1 MKRILSLV
9 LAVMM
14 LATVLCACEPAAPT
28 TAAKQP
34 NGSTPAATQAKPTDP
49 KPTDPKPTEP
59 KPSEPAGE
67 EGVINVNDFLND
79 RGNWIFDDDE
89 VAGELLT
96 LEGGKMHFDTNF
108 PGDLVAAMLNK
119 PQQNGSYKF
128 TLTINALAES
138 YEDNWYETELIIIAR
153 ASRAGTSWYDD
164 LSQTGYTISA
174 WGDMSKFCLGRCG
187 YDDAFGEFEWNVND
201 GQPHE
206 IEIITTNS
214 EDNKSVEI
222 VVLVDGAEVAR
233 ATDDGSKIKKERP
246 ALYPDAGNLVI
257 RAKWMEITVG

>member
-1 MKRILSLV
+1 MKKILSLV
-9 LAVMM
+9 LAVLM
-14 LATVLCACEPAAPT
+14 LATVLCACGNTNPT
-28 TAAKQP
+28 TAGKQP
-34 NGSTPAATQAKPTDP
+34 AGSTPAATQPKATDP

-59 KPSEPAGE
+59 AGNE
-67 EGVINVNDFLND
+67 NVINVNDFLND
-79 RGNWIFDDDE
+79 RANWAFDNDE

-96 LEGGKMHFDTNF
+96 LENGKMHFDTNF
-108 PGDLVAAMLNK
+108 PGDLVAAMLK
-119 PQQNGSYKF
+119 QSQQNGTYKF
-128 TLTINALAES
+128 TLTINALS
-138 YEDNWYETELIIIAR
+138 DGYEDNWYDTELIIITR
-153 ASRAGTSWYDD
+153 AAKAGTSWYDD

-206 IEIITTNS
+206 IEITTTNS
-214 EDNKSVEI
+214 EDGKSVEI
-222 VVLVDGAEVAR
+222 VVTVDGVEVAR

-246 ALYPDAGNLVI
+246 GLYPDEGYLVI

>member
-9 LAVMM
+9 LAAMM
-14 LATVLCACEPAAPT
+14 VATMLCACTAADPTKAPT
-28 TAAKQP
+28 NAPTNAPTQAPTQKP
-34 NGSTPAATQAKPTDP
+34 TTPATPTE
-49 KPTDPKPTEP
+49 PKPTEP
-59 KPSEPAGE
+59 AGQ

-79 RGNWIFDDDE
+79 RANWIFDNDE

-96 LEGGKMHFDTNF
+96 LADGKMHFDTNF

-128 TLTINALAES
+128 TLTINGLAEG
-138 YEDNWYETELIIIAR
+138 YADNWYETELIIITR
-153 ASRAGTSWYDD
+153 ASKAGTSWYDD

-174 WGDMSKFCLGRCG
+174 WGDMSTFCLGRCG

-214 EDNKSVEI
+214 EDNKTVEI

-246 ALYPDAGNLVI
+246 GLYPDAGNLVI